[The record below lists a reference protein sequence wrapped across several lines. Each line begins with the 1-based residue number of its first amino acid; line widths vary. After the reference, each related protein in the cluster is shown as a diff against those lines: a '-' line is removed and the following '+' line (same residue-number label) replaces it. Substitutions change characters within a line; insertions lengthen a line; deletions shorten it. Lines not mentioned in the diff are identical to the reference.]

1 MPTSPDQAL
10 HTPRRHASQSRSDL
24 AFSVGPRIVAGFILS
39 VALVGGVGGWA
50 ATTDLSGAILASGA
64 VAVDQRAKSVQHRD
78 GGVVGEILVRDGQPV
93 TANQVLLRIDD
104 AQTRAELAIV
114 KGQLV
119 ELAAKKARL
128 LAERDGQREVKF
140 PQALLQPDVEMQSIL
155 EGELRLFRG
164 NLASRDSQRQ
174 QLELQIGQIAE
185 EIAGLTKQRDA
196 KKDEL
201 TVLTYEHGK
210 LSTLVEKQLYESSR
224 FLPITRDK
232 HRLSGEQGSLE
243 ASIARAKTR
252 TSEIR
257 VQIIAID
264 DTARTEAQRELS
276 QVDAKTAE
284 LGNRRVALEDRLTR
298 TEIRSPVTGILHE
311 LKTFTVGGVVT
322 PADILAT
329 VVPEDAQLRVEIRIP
344 PTSIDQTG
352 VGRAARV
359 RFTAFSQRTTPEL
372 KGVLTYVSPSTTKGP
387 RDESFYVGHVELKD
401 GEIERLGGAGRLLP
415 GMPVEVQ
422 VATDERTAMSYLLK
436 PLQDQFSRAFKE
448 R

>member
-264 DTARTEAQRELS
+264 DTARTEAQREL
-276 QVDAKTAE
+276 DAKTAE

>member
-1 MPTSPDQAL
+1 MQASPEQA
-10 HTPRRHASQSRSDL
+10 TRRSRSSIPEGRPE
-24 AFSVGPRIVAGFILS
+24 ATFSIGPRIVAGLIFS

-93 TANQVLLRIDD
+93 AAHQVLLRIDD

-114 KGQLV
+114 KGQLI

-128 LAERDGQREVKF
+128 LAERDGQREIRF
-140 PQALLQPDVEMQSIL
+140 PLALLNRDAEIQSIL
-155 EGELRLFRG
+155 DGELRLFKG

-174 QLELQIGQIAE
+174 QLELQIEQIAE
-185 EIAGLTKQRDA
+185 EIAGLIKQRDA
-196 KKDEL
+196 KRDEL
-201 TVLTYEHGK
+201 AVLTLEHGK
-210 LSTLVEKQLYESSR
+210 LSILVAKQLYESSR

-232 HRLSGEQGSLE
+232 HRLAGEQGSLE

-252 TSEIR
+252 TSEIH
-257 VQIIAID
+257 VQIIAIG

-276 QVDAKTAE
+276 QVDAKAAE
-284 LGNRRVALEDRLTR
+284 LSNRRVALEDRLTR
-298 TEIRSPVTGILHE
+298 TEIRAPVTGILHE
-311 LKTFTVGGVVT
+311 LKTFTVGGVIT
-322 PADILAT
+322 PADVLAT
-329 VVPEDAQLRVEIRIP
+329 VVPEDAKLRIEIRIP

-372 KGVLTYVSPSTTKGP
+372 KGVLTYVSPSTTKGSQ
-387 RDESFYVGHVELKD
+387 DETFYIGHVELLE
-401 GEIERLGGAGRLLP
+401 GEFERLGGSSRLVP

-422 VATDERTAMSYLLK
+422 VATDQRTAMSYLIK
-436 PLQDQFSRAFKE
+436 PLQDQFSRAFRE

>member
-1 MPTSPDQAL
+1 M
-10 HTPRRHASQSRSDL
+10 
-24 AFSVGPRIVAGFILS
+24 AGLIFS

-93 TANQVLLRIDD
+93 AAHQVLLRIDD

-114 KGQLV
+114 KGQLI

-128 LAERDGQREVKF
+128 LAERDGQREIRF
-140 PQALLQPDVEMQSIL
+140 PLALLNRDAEIQSIL
-155 EGELRLFRG
+155 DGELRLFKG

-174 QLELQIGQIAE
+174 QLELQIEQIAE
-185 EIAGLTKQRDA
+185 EIAGLIKQRDA
-196 KKDEL
+196 KRDEL
-201 TVLTYEHGK
+201 AVLTLEHGK
-210 LSTLVEKQLYESSR
+210 LSILVAKQLYESSR

-232 HRLSGEQGSLE
+232 HRLAGEQGSLE

-252 TSEIR
+252 TSEIH
-257 VQIIAID
+257 VQIIAIG

-276 QVDAKTAE
+276 QVDAKAAE
-284 LGNRRVALEDRLTR
+284 LSNRRVALEDRLTR
-298 TEIRSPVTGILHE
+298 TEIRAPVTGILHE
-311 LKTFTVGGVVT
+311 LKTFTVGGVIT
-322 PADILAT
+322 PADVLAT
-329 VVPEDAQLRVEIRIP
+329 VVPEDAKLRIEIRIP

-372 KGVLTYVSPSTTKGP
+372 KGVLTYVSPSTTKGSQ
-387 RDESFYVGHVELKD
+387 DETFYIGHVELLE
-401 GEIERLGGAGRLLP
+401 GEFERLGGSSRLVP

-422 VATDERTAMSYLLK
+422 VATDQRTAMSYLIK
-436 PLQDQFSRAFKE
+436 PLQDQFSRAFRE